1 MLIRAGFDI
10 AFECPAQTSML
21 LQVNIHPS
29 READLR
35 SPDVI
40 ASDPRLAMSAY
51 LDHFGNRVT
60 RVEVPP
66 GLVTF
71 SNRFMIHDSGEPDE
85 TPPDTPLTP
94 IGRLPDDVL
103 LFLVSSRYCDSDKLA
118 DFAWSRFGGIA
129 GGYRA
134 RAGDLRF
141 CSFENPLQL
150 PRRARHALRQ
160 RFDAGGRSACAATSP
175 ISPSRFAAA

>member
-35 SPDVI
+35 SPDI
-40 ASDPRLAMSAY
+40 IKSDPHLAMSAY
-51 LDHFGNRVT
+51 LDLFGNRVT

-85 TPPDTPLTP
+85 APPDTALDAN
-94 IGRLPDDVL
+94 RS
-103 LFLVSSRYCDSDKLA
+103 SSR
-118 DFAWSRFGGIA
+118 
-129 GGYRA
+129 
-134 RAGDLRF
+134 
-141 CSFENPLQL
+141 
-150 PRRARHALRQ
+150 
-160 RFDAGGRSACAATSP
+160 
-175 ISPSRFAAA
+175 